1 MNLVILASVV
11 VLLNLLILVNS
22 GILVNLDFYTYG
34 ESGSFDESN

>member
-1 MNLVILASVV
+1 MNLVILASVM

-22 GILVNLDFYTYG
+22 GILVNLDFYTSG